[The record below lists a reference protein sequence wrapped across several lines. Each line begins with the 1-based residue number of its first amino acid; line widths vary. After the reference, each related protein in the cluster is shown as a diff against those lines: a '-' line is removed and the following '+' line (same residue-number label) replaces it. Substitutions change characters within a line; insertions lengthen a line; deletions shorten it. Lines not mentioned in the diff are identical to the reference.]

1 MSMTNILEIR
11 GHKTVISYD
20 PDANLFRG
28 EFLGLNGGADFYGDS
43 IAQLVEEG
51 ERSLQAF
58 LDVCKERG
66 IDPIKQFSG
75 KFQLRLKREI
85 HEKAAVVAAA
95 RGVSLN
101 ALIEEAIEHE
111 LEEVA

>member
-1 MSMTNILEIR
+1 MGMTNILEIR
-11 GHKTVISYD
+11 GHNAVISYD

-43 IAQLVEEG
+43 IAQLVQEG

-66 IDPIKQFSG
+66 IDPIRQFSG
-75 KFQLRLKREI
+75 KFQLRIKREI
-85 HEKAAVVAAA
+85 HERATVVAAA
-95 RGVSLN
+95 RGMSLN
-101 ALIEEAIEHE
+101 SLIEEAIEHE
-111 LEEVA
+111 LDEVA